1 MARKRFAGTRVQHRS
16 DAAFNAKEARR
27 FAQLARSAARTGNC
41 NRALHL
47 FGLVAFHAGIAVGNR
62 KWVGGKRGKLH
73 RGGSHLGG
81 HVQQLQMT
89 VLRACRI
96 DR

>member
-16 DAAFNAKEARR
+16 DAAFNAKEARG
-27 FAQLARSAARTGNC
+27 FAQKARAAARRGDC
-41 NRALHL
+41 GAALHL
-47 FGLVAFHAGIAVGNR
+47 FGVAAFYAGIAVGNR